1 MGVTV
6 LISSLHQET
15 AIASNFEV
23 THSPSVFRLM
33 AAIGF
38 GESALE
44 P

>member
-1 MGVTV
+1 MGATV
-6 LISSLHQET
+6 LHQQSPSR
-15 AIASNFEV
+15 ACNRSNFEV
-23 THSPSVFRLM
+23 THSPSAFRLM